1 MACYNKE
8 AVTVFVKTPLG
19 IVEID
24 YSEYHKLYQSDVIKS
39 DHGDLTMPA
48 IPYGYL
54 KKIIAMRQ
62 ATDLYINARR
72 MRVDPHNK
80 RLYITLKAILRTMLI
95 YVEEI
100 GEDANIS
107 TLMLLDGDN
116 DYATIL
122 TIPIYNKEDT
132 QK

>member
-8 AVTVFVKTPLG
+8 DVTVFVKTPLG
-19 IVEID
+19 IVELD
-24 YSEYHKLYQSDVIKS
+24 YSEYHKLYQAAAIQSDN
-39 DHGDLTMPA
+39 GELTMPA
-48 IPYGYL
+48 IPDGYI

-62 ATDLYINARR
+62 STDLYINARR
-72 MRVDPHNK
+72 MRVDPNNK
-80 RLYITLKAILRTMLI
+80 RLYISLKAFLRTLLI

-107 TLMLLDGDN
+107 KIMLLDGDN

-132 QK
+132 K